1 MAESLM
7 TSLLWSLT
15 SPPQTRLLNLSVS
28 SVAVFWGVLC
38 SDSRSLMQLQVLVTH
53 LATEVAR
60 QSEDAVTVL

>member
-1 MAESLM
+1 M

-38 SDSRSLMQLQVLVTH
+38 SDSRSLMQLQALVTH

-60 QSEDAVTVL
+60 QFEDAVTVL